1 MFFMNEEVNPL
12 DTINHNI
19 EQIKGF
25 YDDIVELD
33 NGEFLTDLKYLR
45 DRCELLR
52 SEFAILYCKM
62 LDEV

>member
-1 MFFMNEEVNPL
+1 MNEEVNPL

-19 EQIKGF
+19 EQIKLF

-33 NGEFLTDLKYLR
+33 NGEFLTDLKDLR
-45 DRCELLR
+45 DKCELLR
-52 SEFAILYCKM
+52 SEFATLYSKM